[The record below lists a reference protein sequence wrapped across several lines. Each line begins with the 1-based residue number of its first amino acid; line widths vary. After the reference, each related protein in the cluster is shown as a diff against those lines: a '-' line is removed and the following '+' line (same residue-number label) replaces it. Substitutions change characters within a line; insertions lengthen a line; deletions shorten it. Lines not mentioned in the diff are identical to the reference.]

1 MKKMMK
7 KVKAK
12 WFCIWMVLLV
22 LATTAGCSSKT
33 GENVSEPSE
42 EPAASGSSDDE
53 EIRLVVWSSA
63 KWKGVFDAEEEGA
76 DYDSFFKEAIRRYEE
91 EHPNVKI
98 SVEIIPGDSRD
109 EKLNIAL
116 KSNSLPDIMFES
128 TFTMSSFVYK
138 NAIIPLDDIIT
149 DEDRA
154 DISEGM
160 WENCSAEGHVFC
172 YPFSH
177 QPGTLVYNANMFRE
191 AGLDEYIG
199 GEYDIVTWS
208 VEDFETI
215 LRTLKEKLPNVYPLS
230 LYAKN
235 NQADTWTLAYLR
247 MFGNE
252 FFDDSNRLIVNQES
266 GVKAVQ
272 FLKDLYDEGLTVA
285 GAESLSSNDCNALFI
300 NGQVAVSFTNN
311 ILLGT
316 QMQEMKEMDP
326 DTDIRLANIPA
337 EKDPLTFTYVTGG
350 MAMNTGDPVRMEE
363 AKKFIQYFSTDPE
376 LVVASKNGLPVRS
389 SVTEQVKDEMPYLE
403 AFNENAKYLFDFS
416 RNIAGYTE
424 LRNVLFPELQA
435 LLTGE
440 KTAQEA
446 MDDYVANGNAVI
458 EQAEE
463 TAVSFQ

>member
-1 MKKMMK
+1 MK
-7 KVKAK
+7 KVRTK
-12 WFCIWMVLLV
+12 WFCILMAMMLLGSV
-22 LATTAGCSSKT
+22 AGCSSKQ
-33 GENVSEPSE
+33 EKD
-42 EPAASGSSDDE
+42 AADTADTKTDTASSDGK
-53 EIRLVVWSSA
+53 EINLVVWSSA
-63 KWKGVFDAEEEGA
+63 KWKGVFDADEEGA

-91 EHPNVKI
+91 DHPNVNI

-138 NAIIPLDDIIT
+138 DAIVSLDDIIT

-160 WENCSAEGHVFC
+160 WDNCSAEGHVFC
-172 YPFSH
+172 FPFSH
-177 QPGTLVYNANMFRE
+177 QPGTLVYNAKMFRE

-199 GEYDIVTWS
+199 GEYDVVTWS
-208 VEDFETI
+208 LEDFEKI
-215 LRTLKEKLPNVYPLS
+215 LRTLKEKLPNVYPMS

-252 FFDDSNRLIVNQES
+252 FFDDNNRLIVNQES
-266 GVKAVQ
+266 GVKAAQ
-272 FLKDLYDEGLTVA
+272 FLKNLYDEGLTVA

-316 QMQEMKEMDP
+316 QMQEMKGMDP
-326 DTDIRLANIPA
+326 DADIRLANIPA
-337 EKDPLTFTYVTGG
+337 ENNPLTFTYVTGG
-350 MAMNTGDPVRMEE
+350 MAMNTGDPVRIAE
-363 AKKFIQYFSTDPE
+363 AKNFIKYFSTDPE

-389 SVTEQVKDEMPYLE
+389 SVTEQVKGEMPYLE
-403 AFNENAKYLFDFS
+403 ALNENAKYLFDFS
-416 RNIAGYTE
+416 HNIAGYTE

-435 LLTGE
+435 LLIGE
-440 KTAQEA
+440 KTAQQA
-446 MDDYVANGNAVI
+446 MDDYVSNGNAVI
-458 EQAEE
+458 EQAEK